1 MTAATTAEREA
12 GGLVGGSIL
21 DARHRLATLGSVLVI
36 TVVAVDAMA
45 VATIMP
51 TTVRDL
57 HGLRYYAWA
66 FTAFFIADVIG
77 IVDAGARC
85 DRRGPAPALLGGM
98 GLFAGGLVM
107 ASAAPDMAMFV
118 AGRAVQGLGAGMI
131 IVALYVVMARAY
143 DESLRPKA
151 FAAISAAWVVPALV
165 GPAAAGAVASGPGWR
180 WVFAGML
187 PLVLVGLVLL
197 GPVLRALPRAEGAA
211 GLRRGGLVVA
221 LLVAGGLAAVQYAGQ
236 QPGWWSLPLA
246 ALGLALML
254 PALRRFLPD
263 GTLRLR
269 RGLPA
274 TVALRGILA
283 GGFFGAEAYLPLAL
297 TRVHGAS
304 PATAGIPLTVG
315 ALGWAAGSWLQGRAS
330 EATRRRLLPL
340 GFAVVAAGVGPLAL
354 VAASAH
360 ITMWLALP
368 LWCVAG
374 LGMGLAMPSISVLTL
389 SMSPDREQGANS
401 AALQICDVTCSV
413 VTIGAGGALVAWA
426 QSGGIGLGGAVG
438 AIDVVMAGIAVL
450 GVLATRRAGTAAT
463 GAH

>member
-1 MTAATTAEREA
+1 VTATTAADLEA
-12 GGLVGGSIL
+12 GGRVRGSIL
-21 DARHRLATLGSVLVI
+21 DAGHRLATLGAVLVI

-85 DRRGPAPALLGGM
+85 DRHGPGRSLLGGM

-107 ASAAPDMAMFV
+107 AGAAPVMAVFV

-131 IVALYVVMARAY
+131 VVALYVVMARAY

-180 WVFAGML
+180 WVFVGML
-187 PLVLVGLVLL
+187 PLVLVGLALL
-197 GPVLRALPRAEGAA
+197 GPVLRGLPSAAGGA

-221 LLVAGGLAAVQYAGQ
+221 VLVASGLAAVQYAGQ
-236 QPGWWSLPLA
+236 QPGWWSIPLVV
-246 ALGLALML
+246 LGLALML

-304 PATAGIPLTVG
+304 PATAGLPLTVG
-315 ALGWAAGSWLQGRAS
+315 ALGWAAGSWVQGRAS
-330 EATRRRLLPL
+330 EAVRRRLLPL
-340 GFAVVAAGVGPLAL
+340 GFAVVATGIGPLAL
-354 VAASAH
+354 VASSSH
-360 ITMWLALP
+360 VTMWLALP

-389 SMSPDREQGANS
+389 SMSPEREQGANS

-413 VTIGAGGALVAWA
+413 VTIGAGGGLVAWA
-426 QSGGIGLGGAVG
+426 QSGAIGLGAAIA
-438 AIDVVMAGIAVL
+438 AIDLAMAGIAVL
-450 GVLATRRAGTAAT
+450 GVLASRRAGHAT
-463 GAH
+463 GVAD